1 MSRNLCTKAIAVY
14 LLMSLSL
21 QPAWPTPQV
30 NVPTIGSNRPE
41 TLLPGQSWTLLPD
54 GRWLT
59 VGGQS
64 ESGPLS
70 TAVIEGPIKGSAPT
84 VSSTVMLAR
93 AWHSATVLPTG
104 QVLVIGGIGT
114 NAKIVQTAE
123 IFDPNSG
130 TSRLLTA
137 RFQPRAHHSATLLTD
152 GRVLIAGGIGVN
164 GVPLTAV
171 ELWDPRSNSISVIP
185 AVLTS
190 ERRDHVA
197 SLLPN
202 GTVLLWGGTDGLG
215 NPISY
220 ADLYDSDHQSFSST
234 TFIVSPLSD
243 LNLPFLEASLP
254 ADGESG
260 VEPNTLIALRFSK
273 PLKVDTVNFASVK
286 LTGPSGPVPATIV
299 PAEGGML
306 CFVAPN
312 SLLQAGGT
320 YRLSLQYLTD
330 TRGLSLIYKT
340 VSFTVARDSSQGSGA
355 SQTGPQTSDAADM
368 APLVAPFGVTAL
380 SGQVLRLNGM
390 PLAQVGLSVGNHH
403 TLSDKTG
410 RFILENVEAG
420 NRVLL
425 IEGKSANKDGK
436 TYGLYEDGVKITAKQ
451 TNILDY
457 KIWMTALDTAH
468 EVNIP
473 SPTTSEV
480 LVTTPLI
487 PGMELRIPPKTV
499 IHDHYGKLVTKVG
512 ITPIPV
518 DRPPFPLAK
527 GVVVPEYFTIQPGSA
542 VLTVGANEPKG
553 ASIVYPNSNHAPA
566 GARANFWNY
575 EPDNKGWYVYGLGT
589 VTPDQQQ
596 VIPDAGVVIYEF
608 TGAMKGTPDSADT
621 PGQNPTN
628 HQESPDPVDLGT
640 GLFEFRNVDFYLPD
654 VIPIVLTRTYRQ
666 GSTMSRSF
674 GRGTTLTYDTYLVG
688 DVNPY
693 TYIDLILPDG
703 GRIHYYRTSPGTGLS
718 SVYLPFLPP
727 PRFSGSMIV
736 WNPSRGSNGGWDLAF
751 KDGSLWSFPEAFGQ
765 TNPAKCAILFERDRF
780 GNTLNINRSS
790 NGNINQVISPNG
802 RWLQFTY
809 DACNRVT
816 QITDNSGR
824 STMYSYDS
832 TDCTIGR
839 LFGFTDQDQRPP
851 TTFYY
856 GENGATADEMTS
868 IIDSRGVKYL
878 QNSYDVNGRVSQ
890 QTLANSGTYLFHYT
904 LAYGPQIKNRF
915 TGIVA
920 GPKTECCYAL
930 APPPPPIVQAKVTNP
945 NGNVL
950 IVNFSVPPIFPSDF
964 QTGGYVTSAI
974 VASGRPEQQTFT
986 FNSPFGIPLSVTDQ
1000 LGRVTSYAY
1009 DANGNVISVT
1019 RLSGTSSAATTS
1031 YAYDPNFSRVTSVT
1045 DPLGHTIA
1053 VSYDDSTN
1061 QATIT
1066 DALGNQTTVTHN
1078 SLGQVTSVVDPM
1090 KDTPWQFGYTGGD
1103 LSSITNPLLN
1113 TASMLQDGAGRL
1125 VSKVDANGDMTKYTY
1140 DAVGNLTGVIDALG
1154 ETTLYGF
1161 NQNNYLTSVTDPRNT
1176 GTPTQFGYD
1185 NMDHVMARTDA
1196 LLKADN
1202 RQYDLNGDLVC
1213 YTDRK
1218 GQITVYTYDGLN
1230 RRTGAVYGAASCAAT
1245 TSSNTAA
1252 YTYDGGNRLTAIVD
1266 SVSGNIT
1273 RQYDGLDNL
1282 TYESTPQGSVT
1293 YHTDAAGR
1301 RKDMTVTGQPIVTYS
1316 WDDANRLRGITQGTT
1331 TASINYDTLGRR
1343 TSLTLPNGVNV
1354 QYTYDAASHLT
1365 GITYANGG
1373 TILGTLNY
1381 TYDSSGRRTQLS
1393 SAIAQ
1398 ATVPAA
1404 VASTSYNAANQLK
1417 QWGSSA
1423 LTYDADA
1430 NLQTDGTNTY
1440 SWSVRNQLASITGA
1454 SAATFQYDG
1463 LGRRVSKTI
1472 NGAST
1477 AFLYDGSN
1485 VIQELSGTTPSANL
1499 FGGLA
1504 FDEVFARTDASGASN
1519 YLADAIGSTVAL
1531 TDTSGTVQT
1540 TYAYEPFG
1548 NATQNGAASTN
1559 SYQFTGR
1566 ENDGTGMDFY
1576 RARYYKPSIG
1586 RFASED
1592 PIDFAGGINLYAYVA
1607 SSPLNFTDP
1616 SGLKPWSWPNYTDPG
1631 PPPAPTPPPLPP
1643 VPPDWCTPGQ
1653 SCPPPSCPGA
1663 YGPPLN
1669 AGFNLPGLNFGYSL
1683 QGSTL
1688 HLNYQFGL
1696 STSLPGGGLGVGMP
1710 GTGTTVGASWGP
1722 LIFDTNGVY
1731 GLGGPL
1737 DFTLPGV
1744 SGSLPV
1750 GVDIP
1755 LQLWPLPPC

>member
-1 MSRNLCTKAIAVY
+1 MIRNLCTKAIAVY

-30 NVPTIGSNRPE
+30 NVPTIGSNRPG

-84 VSSTVMLAR
+84 VTSTVILAR
-93 AWHSATVLPTG
+93 AWHSATVLPNG

-137 RFQPRAHHSATLLTD
+137 RLQPRAHHSATLLTD

-164 GVPLTAV
+164 GSPLTAI

-220 ADLYDSDHQSFSST
+220 ADLYDPDHQSFSST
-234 TFIVSPLSD
+234 TFIVSPVSD
-243 LNLPFLEASLP
+243 LNLPFMEASLP

-260 VEPNTLIALRFSK
+260 VEPNILIALRFSK
-273 PLKVDTVNFASVK
+273 PLKVDTVNSASVK
-286 LTGPSGPVPATIV
+286 LTGPSGPVPARIV

-312 SLLQAGGT
+312 SRLQAGGT
-320 YRLSLQYLTD
+320 YRLSLQDLTD

-340 VSFTVARDSSQGSGA
+340 ISFTVAGDSSQGSGA
-355 SQTGPQTSDAADM
+355 SHTGPETSGAADM
-368 APLVAPFGVTAL
+368 APLVAPLGVTAL

-390 PLAQVGLSVGNHH
+390 PLAQVSLSVGNHH

-425 IEGKSANKDGK
+425 IEGKSANTDGK
-436 TYGLYEDGVKITAKQ
+436 TYGLYKDGVKITAKR

-457 KIWMTALDTAH
+457 KIWLTALDTVH

-487 PGMELRIPPKTV
+487 PGMELRIPPKAV
-499 IHDHYGKLVTKVG
+499 IHDYYGKLVTKVG

-527 GVVVPEYFTIQPGSA
+527 GVVVPVYFTIQPGSA

-553 ASIVYPNSNHAPA
+553 ASIVYPNSTHASA

-575 EPDNKGWYVYGLGT
+575 EPDNDKGWYVYGFGT

-596 VIPDAGVVIYEF
+596 VIPDAGVVFYEF
-608 TGAMKGTPDSADT
+608 TGAMDGTPKSADPT
-621 PGQNPTN
+621 GQNPTN

-674 GRGTTLTYDTYLVG
+674 GLGTTLTYDTYLVG

-693 TYIDLILPDG
+693 TYLDLILPEG

-736 WNPSRGSNGGWDLAF
+736 WNPSRGSNGGWDLTF

-765 TNPAKCAILFERDRF
+765 TNPAKCAILFVRDRF

-790 NGNINQVISPNG
+790 NGNITQVISPNG

-839 LFGFTDQDQRPP
+839 LFSFTDQDQRPP

-878 QNSYDVNGRVSQ
+878 QTSYDVNGRVSQ

-904 LAYGPQIKNRF
+904 LAYGPQIKNRS

-920 GPKTECCYAL
+920 GPNTDCCYVL

-1009 DANGNVISVT
+1009 DANGNVTSIT

-1031 YAYDPNFSRVTSVT
+1031 YAYDPNFSRITSVT

-1053 VSYDDSTN
+1053 VSYNDSTN

-1066 DALGNQTTVTHN
+1066 DALGNQTTVTQN

-1090 KDTPWQFGYTGGD
+1090 KDPPWQFGYTGGD

-1140 DAVGNLTGVIDALG
+1140 DAVGNRTGVIDALG

-1196 LLKADN
+1196 LLKTDS

-1230 RRTGAVYGAASCAAT
+1230 RRTGAIYGAASCAAT

-1252 YTYDGGNRLTAIVD
+1252 YTYDGGNRLTGIVD
-1266 SVSGNIT
+1266 SVT
-1273 RQYDGLDNL
+1273 
-1282 TYESTPQGSVT
+1282 
-1293 YHTDAAGR
+1293 AG
-1301 RKDMTVTGQPIVTYS
+1301 
-1316 WDDANRLRGITQGTT
+1316 
-1331 TASINYDTLGRR
+1331 INYDTLGRR

-1365 GITYANGG
+1365 GITYANSG

-1381 TYDSSGRRTQLS
+1381 TYDASGRRTQLA

-1417 QWGSSA
+1417 QWGPSA

-1440 SWSVRNQLASITGA
+1440 GWSVRNQLASITGA
-1454 SAATFQYDG
+1454 SAATFRYDG

-1472 NGAST
+1472 NGATT

-1504 FDEVFARTDASGASN
+1504 FDEVFARTDASGARN
-1519 YLADAIGSTVAL
+1519 YLADALGSTVAL

-1592 PIDFAGGINLYAYVA
+1592 PIDFAGGNNLYAYVA

-1616 SGLKPWSWPNYTDPG
+1616 SGLKPWSWPNYNDPG
-1631 PPPAPTPPPLPP
+1631 PPPIPPDPPLPSSP
-1643 VPPDWCTPGQ
+1643 APNRPC
-1653 SCPPPSCPGA
+1653 SSS
-1663 YGPPLN
+1663 PLN
-1669 AGFNLPGLNFGYSL
+1669 VGLNLPGLNFGYTLS
-1683 QGSTL
+1683 GSTL
-1688 HLNYQFGL
+1688 HIKYDWALN
-1696 STSLPGGGLGVGMP
+1696 SSLPGGGVGFGP
-1710 GTGTTVGASWGP
+1710 PAVWGTDSWGP
-1722 LIFDTNGVY
+1722 FTYDTNGGW
-1731 GLGGPL
+1731 GLGGPFGL
-1737 DFTLPGV
+1737 SEPEDPYWPFGVPGI
-1744 SGSLPV
+1744 SGSLPA
-1750 GVDIP
+1750 VDIP
-1755 LQLWPLPPC
+1755 LQLWPLAPQC